1 MAQAARDAIYEVISK
16 RRDIRSFLSEA
27 QVSDEVLARILGAA
41 HQAPSVGY
49 SQPWDFVLVRD
60 RAKRGRIRE
69 NFLRCR
75 ESEAARYSPER
86 RAQYLAYRLE
96 GILESSLNICVTVDL
111 RPAEELVLGTSAQP
125 EALRW
130 SACCAVQNLWL
141 AARAEGVGVGW
152 VSIVE
157 PAVLRS
163 ELALP
168 PGIEPVA
175 YLCVGYPLAFPERP
189 MLEQTGWRER
199 RPLEAAL
206 HTERYGGEH
215 GEGGEGGDD
224 REGASAAKA
233 SAADQGA
240 PPTSTVP
247 STTIDPIIV
256 AEGTIAALASDVPPF
271 DEATAEAVR
280 ARQLRLTKPAAS
292 LGRLEEL
299 SAWYAGA
306 HGRID
311 TPPPRQPEVFVFVA
325 DHGVAAEG
333 VSAFSSAVTAMM
345 VTNFLAGGAAINALA
360 GAADAALS
368 VIDVGVAGDLT
379 GVPAAH
385 PRVRF
390 VSAKLR
396 AGTGNLRREPAMT
409 RAEAESAVALGVR
422 LAREAANRGVD
433 LMAVGEMGIA
443 NSTAAAAI
451 LCTLTGAAPADVAGR
466 GTGLDARG
474 MTHKATVIADA
485 LAHHRPDRD
494 DPIGVLAAVGGLEIA
509 AMAGLIIGASIAR
522 RPVVVDGFIATV
534 AALLASALAP
544 RSRSYVCFSHLSA
557 ERGHR
562 LACTAMNARPLLDLG
577 LCLGEGTGAALAIPI
592 IRAAVRAQREMATFA
607 TAGIPDRIAPA
618 LMPDDT

>member
-1 MAQAARDAIYEVISK
+1 MAQAARDAIYDVISK
-16 RRDIRSFLSEA
+16 RRDIRMFLSEA
-27 QVSDEVLARILGAA
+27 HVSDEVLTRILSAA

-96 GILESSLNICVTVDL
+96 GIVESSLNICVTVDL

-175 YLCVGYPLAFPERP
+175 YLCVGYPVEFPERP

-199 RPLEAAL
+199 RPLEAAM
-206 HTERYGGEH
+206 HAERF
-215 GEGGEGGDD
+215 GGEGGH
-224 REGASAAKA
+224 GGPATGNIGPAGKAAA
-233 SAADQGA
+233 PDQ
-240 PPTSTVP
+240 S

-256 AEGTIAALASDVPPF
+256 AEGTIAALAGDVPPF

-311 TPPPRQPEVFVFVA
+311 APPPRQPEIFVFVA

-360 GAADAALS
+360 GAADASLS

-379 GVPAAH
+379 GLPAVH
-385 PRVRF
+385 QRVRF

-409 RAEAESAVALGVR
+409 RTEAESAVALGVR

-451 LCTLTGAAPADVAGR
+451 LCTLTGAAPADVVGR

-474 MTHKATVIADA
+474 MTHKATVIAEA

-562 LACTAMNARPLLDLG
+562 LACTTMNARPLLDLG

-592 IRAAVRAQREMATFA
+592 IRAAVCAQREMSTFA
-607 TAGIPDRIAPA
+607 TAGIPSP
-618 LMPDDT
+618 PP